1 MIPENPSY
9 GNITLNQADYTL
21 RGPEKQ
27 IPLGKKEYDIM
38 RISHGQQGAGGFQGN
53 PAVKG
58 LGNDADAVENNVEVY
73 ISFLRKKLEFLKA
86 DICIVTSRKLGYR
99 IMKK

>member
-1 MIPENPSY
+1 
-9 GNITLNQADYTL
+9 
-21 RGPEKQ
+21 
-27 IPLGKKEYDIM
+27 M
-38 RISHGQQGAGGFQGN
+38 RILMVNREQVVSKETLLLK
-53 PAVKG
+53 VW
-58 LGNDADAVENNVEVY
+58 GNDADAVENNVEVY